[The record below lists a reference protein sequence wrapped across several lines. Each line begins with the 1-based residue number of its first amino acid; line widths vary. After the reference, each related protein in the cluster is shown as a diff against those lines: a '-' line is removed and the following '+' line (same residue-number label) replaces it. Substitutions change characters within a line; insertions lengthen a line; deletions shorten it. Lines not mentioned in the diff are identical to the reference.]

1 MPSYCA
7 GCGASLPGGARFCPA
22 CGKAVSLGRL
32 TRPLVGKK
40 LAGVCQGL
48 AMRYGWDVTLIRV
61 IAVLLAVAA
70 FPFGVIAYLLLWVFI
85 PQELPMLPASPHLDI
100 A

>member
-1 MPSYCA
+1 MSSYCA
-7 GCGASLPGGARFCPA
+7 GCGASLPGGAHFCPA

-61 IAVLLAVAA
+61 IAVLLMLGGSLAMAVSESWSAQ
-70 FPFGVIAYLLLWVFI
+70 IAGRLVAGGG
-85 PQELPMLPASPHLDI
+85 ASCSTCR
-100 A
+100 

>member
-1 MPSYCA
+1 MALYCA
-7 GCGASLPGGARFCPA
+7 GCGASLPGGAHFCSA

-61 IAVLLAVAA
+61 IAVLLSVAA
-70 FPFGVIAYLLLWVFI
+70 FPFGVIAYLLLWVLM
-85 PQELPMLPASPHLDI
+85 PQELPLLPAATHLDT